1 MNYVWIKTMMP
12 PIPSPS
18 RIWYVGYASQRNCE
32 TDVSVWFDGASRN
45 NGLPDNPM
53 SAGFG
58 VCAVHVS
65 GRVIFGGYGYLGSVS
80 NNRAEFTAFAAA
92 CQWVAESGVPSATVL
107 DGRLGARGRGLSR
120 AKNFALTGGVAPPDG
135 RGQGVAGSGGHGMC

>member
-1 MNYVWIKTMMP
+1 MNYVWIETMVP

-18 RIWYVGYASQRNCE
+18 RIWYVGDASQRNCE
-32 TDVSVWFDGASRN
+32 TDVSVWFDGAARN
-45 NGLPDNPM
+45 NGSPDSPT

-58 VCAVHVS
+58 VCAVHMS

-80 NNRAEFTAFAAA
+80 NNSAVFTAFAAA

-107 DGRLGARGRGLSR
+107 GDSELVVEAFHGRRTLHLPALRHLMAV
-120 AKNFALTGGVAPPDG
+120 AKAWLA
-135 RGQGVAGSGGHGMC
+135 QAGHGMC